1 MSTLSV
7 VVVDDDRNFLDA
19 MKAMLKRV
27 GFTSIYAYDN
37 VEDAWTHIQQDTPN
51 LIISDWNMD
60 PINGYEFLLMMKFEE
75 HSRNIPYIPFI
86 MNTANM
92 SEEYWVKAIGA
103 GADDFLVKPFSFA
116 DLKETIEIALGKI
129 LKEDQSKSHL
139 RLVS

>member
-1 MSTLSV
+1 MSILSV

-27 GFTSIYAYDN
+27 GFTSIHAYDN

-75 HSRNIPYIPFI
+75 HSRNIPFI

-129 LKEDQSKSHL
+129 MKEDQRKSHL

>member
-1 MSTLSV
+1 
-7 VVVDDDRNFLDA
+7 LDCSCGRA
-19 MKAMLKRV
+19 TNRQL
-27 GFTSIYAYDN
+27 N
-37 VEDAWTHIQQDTPN
+37 VEDAWTHIQKVTPS

-75 HSRNIPYIPFI
+75 HSRNIPFI

-129 LKEDQSKSHL
+129 MKEDQRKSHL

>member
-1 MSTLSV
+1 MSLLSV
-7 VVVDDDRNFLDA
+7 VVVDDDSSFLDA
-19 MKAMLKRV
+19 MKAMLKRI
-27 GFTSIYAYDN
+27 GFQNIYAYDN
-37 VEDAWTHIQQDTPN
+37 VEDAWTHIQQDAPS

-75 HSRNIPYIPFI
+75 HSRNIPFI

-129 LKEDQSKSHL
+129 MKEDQRKSHL

>member
-1 MSTLSV
+1 MAILSV
-7 VVVDDDRNFLDA
+7 VVVDDDRNYLDS
-19 MKAMLKRV
+19 MKAMLKRI
-27 GFTSIYAYDN
+27 GFQNIYAYDN
-37 VEDAWTHIQQDTPN
+37 VEDAWTHIQQDAPS

-75 HSRNIPYIPFI
+75 HSRNIPFI

-92 SEEYWVKAIGA
+92 SEDYWVKAIGA
-103 GADDFLVKPFSFA
+103 GADDFLVKPFSYA

-129 LKEDQSKSHL
+129 LKEDSRKSHL

>member
-37 VEDAWTHIQQDTPN
+37 VEDAWTHIQKVTPS

-75 HSRNIPYIPFI
+75 HSRNIPFI

-129 LKEDQSKSHL
+129 MKEDQRKSHL

>member
-27 GFTSIYAYDN
+27 GFTSIHAYDN
-37 VEDAWTHIQQDTPN
+37 VEDAWIHIQQDTPN

-75 HSRNIPYIPFI
+75 HSRNIPFI

>member
-1 MSTLSV
+1 MSLLSV
-7 VVVDDDRNFLDA
+7 VVVDDDSSFLDA
-19 MKAMLKRV
+19 MKAMLKRI
-27 GFTSIYAYDN
+27 GFQNIYAYDN
-37 VEDAWTHIQQDTPN
+37 VEDAWTHIQQDAPS

-75 HSRNIPYIPFI
+75 HSRNIPFI

-92 SEEYWVKAIGA
+92 SEDYWVKAIGA
-103 GADDFLVKPFSFA
+103 GADDFLVKPFSYS

-129 LKEDQSKSHL
+129 LKEDNRKSHL